1 MARSCAGCRLGRW
14 FRTVIRAAS
23 FKKIPGLVRAAL
35 LNTTAGTPI
44 EICLQDAARLGQQGT
59 LADVGRLT
67 LPPYSPELN
76 PMENVRDDLRQNK
89 LGTFLWN
96 SDDESLKATKSA
108 WTWLI
113 ADPDRIRPIG
123 ARAWALC

>member
-1 MARSCAGCRLGRW
+1 MSLHPAEISTQVAAGAHAVAVCHGAGRHQ
-14 FRTVIRAAS
+14 RGSELHV
-23 FKKIPGLVRAAL
+23 P
-35 LNTTAGTPI
+35 
-44 EICLQDAARLGQQGT
+44 DT
-59 LADVGRLT
+59 LTLLT

-113 ADPDRIRPIG
+113 ADPHRIRSIG
-123 ARAWALC
+123 ARAWAMC